1 MLKSIIF
8 DFDGV
13 ILDSN
18 KAKGQAFVELFKNQN
33 HKIKK
38 KIYDF
43 HINNI
48 GKSRDYKIKHII
60 NNVLKEKKYQK
71 KIYLFYQKNFLQ

>member
-1 MLKSIIF
+1 MIKTIIF

-18 KAKGQAFVELFKNQN
+18 KAKGQAFVKLFKNQN
-33 HKIKK
+33 QNIKK

-48 GKSRDYKIKHII
+48 GKSREYKIKHII
-60 NNVLKEKKYQK
+60 KNILKK
-71 KIYLFYQKNFLQ
+71 KISKNNLSFL

>member
-1 MLKSIIF
+1 MIKTIIF

-18 KAKGQAFVELFKNQN
+18 KAKGQAFVKLFKNQN
-33 HKIKK
+33 QNIKK

-43 HINNI
+43 KNNNI
-48 GKSRDYKIKHII
+48 GKSSEYKIKHII
-60 NNVLKEKKYQK
+60 KNILKKNYQK
-71 KIYLFYQKNFLQ
+71 IIYLFYQKNFL

>member
-1 MLKSIIF
+1 MIKTIIF

-33 HKIKK
+33 QNIKK

-48 GKSRDYKIKHII
+48 GKSREYKIKHII
-60 NNVLKEKKYQK
+60 KNILKKKYQK
-71 KIYLFYQKNFLQ
+71 IIYLFYQKNFL